1 MRLKGKV
8 AVVTGAGSGIGEA
21 CALLFAREGAQVVLA
36 DFNGA
41 AAEQATKTI
50 RQGGGEAISL
60 AVDVADAKQA
70 AAMVHAAETKYGRV
84 DALVNAAGVLFYG
97 TILETDDAAWERVMN
112 INLKGTFLCCR
123 AVVPIM
129 IKQERG
135 AIVNFSSTTGA
146 HDACAHAV
154 AYVTSKGGV
163 AAFTRAVS
171 IDHARQG
178 IRINAI
184 CPGPTD
190 TPMLRAAMNTAQLA
204 EFADSF
210 PAGRLGKPEEIA
222 QAALFLASDESSFVT
237 GSMLFVDGGQ
247 TAQV

>member
-1 MRLKGKV
+1 
-8 AVVTGAGSGIGEA
+8 
-21 CALLFAREGAQVVLA
+21 
-36 DFNGA
+36 
-41 AAEQATKTI
+41 
-50 RQGGGEAISL
+50 
-60 AVDVADAKQA
+60 VDVADTKQVATMVQA
-70 AAMVHAAETKYGRV
+70 AEKKYGRIDV
-84 DALVNAAGVLFYG
+84 LVNAAGVLFYG

-129 IKQERG
+129 LQKG
-135 AIVNFSSTTGA
+135 SGSIVNFSSTTGA

-178 IRINAI
+178 IRVNAI

-190 TPMLRAAMNTAQLA
+190 TPMLRGAMNAAQLA
-204 EFADSF
+204 EFADGF
-210 PAGRLGKPEEIA
+210 PAGRLSRRTA
-222 QAALFLASDESSFVT
+222 RQAGRNRAGSCFSCLRRIIICD

>member
-8 AVVTGAGSGIGEA
+8 AVVTGAGSGIGQA
-21 CALLFAREGAQVVLA
+21 CGVLFAREGAQVVVA
-36 DFNGA
+36 DFNTDASEKA
-41 AAEQATKTI
+41 AVKI
-50 RQGGGEAISL
+50 RDNGGEAISV
-60 AVDVADAKQA
+60 ATDVADGKQVTTMVQA
-70 AAMVHAAETKYGRV
+70 AVTKFGRV
-84 DALVNAAGVLFYG
+84 DALINAAGVLFYG

-112 INLKGTFLCCR
+112 VNLKGTFLCCR
-123 AVVPIM
+123 AVIPIM
-129 IKQERG
+129 LKQG
-135 AIVNFSSTTGA
+135 SGSIINFSSTTGA

-190 TPMLRAAMNTAQLA
+190 TPMLRGAMNTAQLA

-222 QAALFLASDESSFVT
+222 QAALFLASDDSSFVT